1 MTKRINGG
9 TIGLADRKKHYKHA
23 LEVLGGTFKE
33 SGDTNIEGDDEKYSL
48 VRKGSKGDT
57 VKKLQ
62 KALGVKA
69 DGDFGAGTEAALKA
83 WQRENNCVADGVA
96 GPQTLGKL
104 FS

>member
-1 MTKRINGG
+1 
-9 TIGLADRKKHYKHA
+9 
-23 LEVLGGTFKE
+23 
-33 SGDTNIEGDDEKYSL
+33 
-48 VRKGSKGDT
+48 